1 MAPNQNFDNFTFLVG
16 PDLVQKKSFIKNRI
30 SYLASA
36 FGTSRPI
43 HVSMVVTA
51 WSHVQHNLIKINTNL
66 SVIVIDTFLILQ
78 FNTTESM
85 SLVFHTVDEL
95 I

>member
-16 PDLVQKKSFIKNRI
+16 PDLVQKKSFIKNSI

-43 HVSMVVTA
+43 DRLVT
-51 WSHVQHNLIKINTNL
+51 SYMIRCLI
-66 SVIVIDTFLILQ
+66 
-78 FNTTESM
+78 
-85 SLVFHTVDEL
+85 EL
-95 I
+95 TIYF